1 MQCAWMNRHD
11 HTWPCLIHGRKT
23 RRVSRGALSRC
34 SKLGSGTII
43 EKMTQGPP
51 GWSRGDSNPGPPPC
65 KGGALPTKLRPQNSS
80 QQTHPL
86 VGAPGLEPGTSAL
99 SGPRSDHLSYAPVA
113 TPSGWSSSNTVWRP
127 DISGYLCPRRSARSR
142 SGLIGPACAFFCTCR
157 GLGVLGSWLGGIPLP
172 PERLCQHL
180 NPQGGARGSV
190 PQNAASSPHRLTSG

>member
-1 MQCAWMNRHD
+1 VDEPARPSGPAH
-11 HTWPCLIHGRKT
+11 IHGRQT
-23 RRVSRGALSRC
+23 QRVSRGALSRC
-34 SKLGSGTII
+34 NKLSSGTDI

-80 QQTHPL
+80 QQTHPQ

-127 DISGYLCPRRSARSR
+127 DVSGYLCPRRSARSR
-142 SGLIGPACAFFCTCR
+142 PIARSGLALRSLLMSPWD
-157 GLGVLGSWLGGIPLP
+157 LV
-172 PERLCQHL
+172 
-180 NPQGGARGSV
+180 RGSV
-190 PQNAASSPHRLTSG
+190 RLHSILSASARRSTRRDRLEARCPRTLPQHPTA